1 MLDITFYRD
10 DFRRR
15 DAPLAATSTEIDF
28 LIEDKKVVI
37 IDDVLFS
44 GRSIRAALTAIQ
56 SYGRPEN
63 IELLVLI
70 DRRFSRHLPIQ
81 PNYRGRQV
89 DAINEERVLVSW
101 KETDKKDAV
110 YIEQNNMDQ
119 LSVEHLL
126 GIKYL
131 NTNDIDLIFKT
142 ADHFKEVINRPI
154 KKVPSL
160 RDITIAN
167 LFFENSTRT
176 KLSFELA
183 EKRLSAD
190 VINFSAGQSSVKKG
204 ETLIDTVNNILS
216 MKVDI
221 VVMRHGNV
229 GAGVFLSKH
238 VDAKIINAGDG
249 THEHPT
255 QALLDSYSIREK
267 LGSVKGKKIVIVG
280 DILHSRVAL
289 SNIFALQLQ
298 GAQVKVCGPTTLIP
312 KYISSL
318 GVEVETNLKKALEWC
333 DVANVLRVQ
342 HERMDIKYFPST
354 REYTQ
359 LFGINKE
366 ILDNLGKKIVIMH
379 PGPINRG
386 VEITSD
392 VADSDQS
399 IILNQVENG
408 VAVRMAVIYL
418 LAQQIKR

>member
-1 MLDITFYRD
+1 M
-10 DFRRR
+10 
-15 DAPLAATSTEIDF
+15 SE
-28 LIEDKKVVI
+28 
-37 IDDVLFS
+37 
-44 GRSIRAALTAIQ
+44 
-56 SYGRPEN
+56 
-63 IELLVLI
+63 
-70 DRRFSRHLPIQ
+70 
-81 PNYRGRQV
+81 
-89 DAINEERVLVSW
+89 
-101 KETDKKDAV
+101 
-110 YIEQNNMDQ
+110 
-119 LSVEHLL
+119 LSVNHLL

-131 NTNDIDLIFKT
+131 QEKDIQLIFET

-216 MKVDI
+216 MKVDM
-221 VVMRHGNV
+221 VVMRHPNP
-229 GAGVFLSKH
+229 GASVFLSKH
-238 VDAKIINAGDG
+238 VDANIINAGDG
-249 THEHPT
+249 AHEHPT

-267 LGSVKGKKIVIVG
+267 LGDVAGKNVVIVG

-289 SNIFALQLQ
+289 SNIFALKLQ
-298 GAQVKVCGPTTLIP
+298 GANVMVCGPKTLLP
-312 KYISSL
+312 KYIDKL
-318 GVEVETNLKKALEWC
+318 GVKVETNLRKALNWC
-333 DVANVLRVQ
+333 DVANMLRVQ
-342 HERMDIKYFPST
+342 NERMAISYFPTT

-359 LFGINKE
+359 QYGVNKVLLNS
-366 ILDNLGKKIVIMH
+366 LDKKITIMH

-392 VADSDQS
+392 VADSKQA
-399 IILNQVENG
+399 IILDQVQNG

-418 LAQQIKR
+418 LASKIKQ